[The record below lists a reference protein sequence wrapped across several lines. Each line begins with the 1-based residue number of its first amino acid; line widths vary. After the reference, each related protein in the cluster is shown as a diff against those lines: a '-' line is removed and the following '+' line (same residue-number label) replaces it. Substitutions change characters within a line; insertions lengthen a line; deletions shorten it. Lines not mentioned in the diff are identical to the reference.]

1 MARQKSNK
9 KESTEYE
16 RLQKERNIGLRDI
29 ERIIQFINNP
39 TYFFKVAEEVIY
51 GAFKKC
57 VIDDIFDNG
66 KYYGLI
72 CDSVDNNYGNPIE
85 YKTYRV
91 AAWQEIRPINHG
103 NTSFSENQDIKMYF
117 NNSTI
122 KSLLYYNYSFGIDFN
137 PEYQRGYVWD
147 QKDKEL
153 LIDSVFKNIDIGK
166 FVLIHLS
173 DKEWF
178 NREFSYEI
186 LDGKQ
191 RLSTLIEFYEN
202 RFAYNGK
209 FYNDLSA
216 KDKRVFENHIVSFAE
231 VQEMDKQ
238 MVLRYFLML
247 NRTGK
252 SMDKKHLE
260 KVEKMLDLKMENL

>member
-9 KESTEYE
+9 KELTEEE
-16 RLQKERNIGLRDI
+16 RLKRERDSGLRNI
-29 ERIIQFINNP
+29 EREISFVNNP
-39 TYFFKVAEEVIY
+39 TYFFKVAEEVAY

-72 CDSVDNNYGNPIE
+72 CDAVDTNYGNPIE

-103 NTSFSENQDIKMYF
+103 NTSFAENQDIRIYF
-117 NNSTI
+117 NNPTI
-122 KSLLYYNYSFGIDFN
+122 ESLLHYNYFFGIDFN

-173 DKEWF
+173 DEEWIK
-178 NREFSYEI
+178 RGISYEI

-202 RFAYNGK
+202 RFSYNGK
-209 FYNDLSA
+209 FYNDLSS
-216 KDKRVFENHIVSFAE
+216 KDKSVFKNHHISFAE
-231 VQEMDKQ
+231 IHETDKKT
-238 MVLRYFLML
+238 VLRYFLML

-260 KVEKMLDLKMENL
+260 KVEEMLEMENS

>member
-9 KESTEYE
+9 KELTEEEKLKQE
-16 RLQKERNIGLRDI
+16 RDLGLRDI
-29 ERIIQFINNP
+29 EREIQFINNP
-39 TYFFKVAEEVIY
+39 TYFFKAAEEVTY

-72 CDSVDNNYGNPIE
+72 CDAVDNNYGNPIE

-91 AAWQEIRPINHG
+91 AAWHEIRPLNHG
-103 NTSFSENQDIKMYF
+103 DTSFAENQDVRIYF

-122 KSLLYYNYSFGIDFN
+122 ESLFHYNYFFGIDFN
-137 PEYQRGYVWD
+137 PAYQRGYVWD
-147 QKDKEL
+147 KKDKEL

-173 DKEWF
+173 DREWID
-178 NREFSYEI
+178 RGISYEI

-202 RFAYNGK
+202 RFAYKGK
-209 FYNDLSA
+209 FYNDLSGM
-216 KDKRVFENHIVSFAE
+216 DKRAFKNHTVSFAE
-231 VQEMDKQ
+231 VREIDKKT
-238 MVLRYFLML
+238 VLRYFLML

-252 SMDKKHLE
+252 SMDEKHLKE
-260 KVEKMLDLKMENL
+260 VEKMLV